1 MSDNASAYFS
11 AIRTEQARLER
22 AFPDGFLYVYSIKNL
37 MANSTAGTV
46 SQVTTR
52 QAAKHLCEATARV
65 ATPDE
70 IAEFHARAQ
79 AYIERLQSQAY
90 VNHKRHDSSGVTHI
104 IREK

>member
-22 AFPDGFLYVYSIKNL
+22 AFPDGFLHICSIKNL
-37 MANSTAGTV
+37 MQNSTGGTI
-46 SQVTTR
+46 SHVTAR

-70 IAEFHARAQ
+70 IADFQEKARAFNERMQ
-79 AYIERLQSQAY
+79 AEQFTRNRSTPGGS
-90 VNHKRHDSSGVTHI
+90 VNLVIQRP
-104 IREK
+104 